1 MLVSSFHKLR
11 EEERERRK
19 QIIVDAVERVA
30 NEKSLNEITVKDISS
45 EAGIKPSTI
54 YRFFDSK
61 DDLLCNMIINE
72 IEKVGELI
80 DEFSN
85 GKNPSMDQ
93 IVDMMVDYLIENNFI
108 SQVLWYFFIG
118 LGSNKSVAVYFE
130 VIEDK
135 VILLFEKLMFTAGIK
150 GNNTFKAQAVLYSL
164 MGLVMFFKKSDIL
177 SKQEIKNYI
186 TTIIETI
193 GSTV

>member
-19 QIIVDAVERVA
+19 QIIVSAVEKVA
-30 NEKSLNEITVKDISS
+30 NEKSLNEITVKDISF

-72 IEKVGELI
+72 IEKLGVLI

-85 GKNPSMDQ
+85 EKSLSMDQ
-93 IVDMMVDYLIENNFI
+93 IVELMVDYLIDNNFI

-118 LGSNKSVAVYFE
+118 LGSNKSVAAYFDI
-130 VIEDK
+130 IEDK
-135 VILLFEKLMFTAGIK
+135 VILLFEKLMAKSGMQ
-150 GNNTFKAQAVLYSL
+150 GNQTFKAQAILYSL
-164 MGLVMFFKKSDIL
+164 MGLVMFFKKSDML

-186 TTIIETI
+186 LTIIETI
-193 GSTV
+193 GNTV

>member
-30 NEKSLNEITVKDISS
+30 TEKSLNEITVKDISF

-61 DDLLCNMIINE
+61 DDLLCSMIITE
-72 IEKVGELI
+72 IEKIGGMV
-80 DEFSN
+80 DEFS
-85 GKNPSMDQ
+85 KNKKTSMDQ
-93 IVDMMVDYLIENNFI
+93 IVEIMVDYLIENNFI
-108 SQVLWYFFIG
+108 TQALWYFFIG
-118 LGSNKSVAVYFE
+118 LGSNKSVAAYFE
-130 VIEDK
+130 VIEEK
-135 VILLFEKLMFTAGIK
+135 VVLLFEKLMVIAGIK

-186 TTIIETI
+186 ITIIETV
-193 GSTV
+193 GNTV

>member
-30 NEKSLNEITVKDISS
+30 TEKSLNEITVKDISF

-61 DDLLCNMIINE
+61 DDLLCSMIITE
-72 IEKVGELI
+72 IEKVGVMI
-80 DEFSN
+80 DAFS
-85 GKNPSMDQ
+85 KNKKTSMDL
-93 IVDMMVDYLIENNFI
+93 IVEMMVDYLIENNFI
-108 SQVLWYFFIG
+108 TQALWYFFIG
-118 LGSNKSVAVYFE
+118 LGSNKSVAAYFE
-130 VIEDK
+130 VIEEK
-135 VILLFEKLMFTAGIK
+135 VILLFEKLMGIAGIR

-186 TTIIETI
+186 ITIIETV
-193 GSTV
+193 GNTV

>member
-19 QIIVDAVERVA
+19 QIIVSAVEKVA
-30 NEKSLNEITVKDISS
+30 NEKSLNEITVKDISF

-72 IEKVGELI
+72 IEKLGVLI

-85 GKNPSMDQ
+85 EKSLAMDR
-93 IVDMMVDYLIENNFI
+93 IVELMVDYLIDNNFI

-118 LGSNKSVAVYFE
+118 LGSNKSVAAYFD

-135 VILLFEKLMFTAGIK
+135 VILLFEKLMAKSGMQ
-150 GNNTFKAQAVLYSL
+150 GNQTFKAQAILYSL
-164 MGLVMFFKKSDIL
+164 MGLVMFFKKSDML

-186 TTIIETI
+186 LTIIETI
-193 GSTV
+193 GNTV

>member
-19 QIIVDAVERVA
+19 QIIVSAVEKVA
-30 NEKSLNEITVKDISS
+30 NEKSLNEITVKDISF

-72 IEKVGELI
+72 IEKLGVLI

-85 GKNPSMDQ
+85 EKTMSMDQ
-93 IVDMMVDYLIENNFI
+93 IVELMVDYLIDNNFI

-118 LGSNKSVAVYFE
+118 LGSNKSVATYFD

-135 VILLFEKLMFTAGIK
+135 VILLFEKLMAKSGMP
-150 GNNTFKAQAVLYSL
+150 GNQTFKAQAILYSL
-164 MGLVMFFKKSDIL
+164 MGLVMFFKKSDML
-177 SKQEIKNYI
+177 SKQEIRNYI
-186 TTIIETI
+186 LTIIETI
-193 GSTV
+193 GNTV

>member
-30 NEKSLNEITVKDISS
+30 TEKSLNEITVKDISF

-61 DDLLCNMIINE
+61 DDLLCSMIVTE
-72 IEKVGELI
+72 IEKMGGMI
-80 DEFSN
+80 DEFS
-85 GKNPSMDQ
+85 KDKKPSMDQ
-93 IVDMMVDYLIENNFI
+93 IVTMMVDYLVENNFI
-108 SQVLWYFFIG
+108 TQALWYFFIG
-118 LGSNKSVAVYFE
+118 LGSNKSVAAYFE
-130 VIEDK
+130 VIEK
-135 VILLFEKLMFTAGIK
+135 RVVILFEKLMAKAAIK

-164 MGLVMFFKKSDIL
+164 MGLVMFFKKSDML

-186 TTIIETI
+186 TTIVETI
-193 GSTV
+193 GNTV

>member
-30 NEKSLNEITVKDISS
+30 TEKSLNEITVKDISF

-61 DDLLCNMIINE
+61 DDLLCSMIITE
-72 IEKVGELI
+72 IEKIGGMV
-80 DEFSN
+80 DEFS
-85 GKNPSMDQ
+85 KNKKTSMDQ
-93 IVDMMVDYLIENNFI
+93 IVEIMVDYLIENNFI
-108 SQVLWYFFIG
+108 TQALWYFFIG
-118 LGSNKSVAVYFE
+118 LGSNKSVAAYFE
-130 VIEDK
+130 VIEEK
-135 VILLFEKLMFTAGIK
+135 VILLFEKLMVIAGIK

-186 TTIIETI
+186 ITIIETV
-193 GSTV
+193 GNTV